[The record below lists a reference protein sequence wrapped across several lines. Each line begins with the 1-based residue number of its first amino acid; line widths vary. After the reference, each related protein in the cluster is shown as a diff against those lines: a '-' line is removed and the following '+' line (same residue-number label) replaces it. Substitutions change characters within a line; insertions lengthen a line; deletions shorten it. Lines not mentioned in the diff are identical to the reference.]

1 VRSILPGEERSAKS
15 PSDAHIAAESGV
27 VIFRRER
34 EHAMTRK
41 PVTPLFAAASRIPW
55 LIALLLLTALLFIT
69 VQLSREL
76 RDAEEREVARYF
88 NSILTHIEADLLS
101 SARLHAAIQSRMAE
115 RLSFAAP
122 FDSAAWRNDARQLM
136 TDHPFYSLLAVLD
149 DDFDVRW
156 IAGEPASGEIQQG
169 QAFPFGP
176 GTRSILAGFDA
187 SMTVRLLEPVRV
199 DGYGAGLVFAT
210 PIVSGEDSSR
220 WLVAVLDAQ
229 SAIESMLTGF
239 YMREVIFTGSFGDI
253 EFVIPP
259 DARPAGVPDP
269 YRQQIG
275 FQLDRGRARFDV
287 EVTLKPDKIAELR
300 SALPETVLVGGAITS
315 ILLVVAS
322 LLGMTASRQA
332 RIMTDANRQL
342 QHEIRDRELAEREL
356 EFLLTHD
363 SLTEL
368 PNRKGMLRRIERV
381 IDRIDPSRGMAVLYV
396 DLDQFKDINETLGHH
411 LGDELLRQ
419 VPARL
424 QRELEDADALGRL
437 GGDEFLIL
445 LERRNRDRIL
455 RLARALLAAIE
466 QPFRIGEHQL
476 FITASIGVAML
487 DSRATPAAE
496 LIQNADA
503 ALFRA
508 KQLGR
513 NQLAVFTPEMFAKV
527 EYRLNLSRDI
537 RQALDNEDFRL
548 VYQPIVDLN
557 TLELRGLEALLRW
570 RHTDGDDI
578 PPRDFIRVAEETG
591 MVHRLSR
598 YAVTRA
604 MADLAHWTREFRNP
618 PWMSVNISGAQFRE
632 AGFVQE
638 LSVLLHRHK
647 IEPDRLHLEI
657 TEEVL
662 IENMTR
668 NRSVLARLD
677 EIGMPIVVDDFG
689 VGYSSLAYI
698 KNFPV
703 STIKIDQGFIRG
715 LEHDEEDQAITR
727 TICALSRD
735 LRLKTVAEGIEELAQ
750 LQLLRQYGCD
760 FGQGYLFMRP
770 APAEGICELL
780 SGEPPWAILA
790 GELKAEP
797 GVELAD

>member
-1 VRSILPGEERSAKS
+1 L
-15 PSDAHIAAESGV
+15 
-27 VIFRRER
+27 
-34 EHAMTRK
+34 
-41 PVTPLFAAASRIPW
+41 
-55 LIALLLLTALLFIT
+55 
-69 VQLSREL
+69 
-76 RDAEEREVARYF
+76 
-88 NSILTHIEADLLS
+88 
-101 SARLHAAIQSRMAE
+101 
-115 RLSFAAP
+115 
-122 FDSAAWRNDARQLM
+122 
-136 TDHPFYSLLAVLD
+136 
-149 DDFDVRW
+149 
-156 IAGEPASGEIQQG
+156 
-169 QAFPFGP
+169 
-176 GTRSILAGFDA
+176 
-187 SMTVRLLEPVRV
+187 
-199 DGYGAGLVFAT
+199 
-210 PIVSGEDSSR
+210 
-220 WLVAVLDAQ
+220 LVAVLDAR

-239 YMREVIFTGSFGDI
+239 YMREVMFTGRFGDAG
-253 EFVIPP
+253 FVIPA
-259 DARPAGVPDP
+259 DARPASVPEQ
-269 YRQQIG
+269 YRQQLG
-275 FQLDRGRARFDV
+275 FQLDHGWARFDV
-287 EVTLKPDKIAELR
+287 EVALRPEKIYEMR
-300 SALPETVLVGGAITS
+300 SGLPETVLVGGTITS
-315 ILLVVAS
+315 ILLVLAA

-332 RIMTDANRQL
+332 RVMTDANRQL
-342 QHEIRDRELAEREL
+342 HNEIRDRELAEREL
-356 EFLLTHD
+356 QFLLTHD

-368 PNRKGMLRRIERV
+368 PNRKGMLHRIEQAIERV
-381 IDRIDPSRGMAVLYV
+381 DPSRGLAVLYV

-424 QRELEDADALGRL
+424 LSELDDADAIGRL

-445 LERRNRDRIL
+445 LDRRDRYRIL
-455 RLARALLAAIE
+455 RIARALLAAIE

-476 FITASIGVAML
+476 FVTASIGVALL
-487 DSRATPAAE
+487 DSRATSAAE

-513 NQLAVFTPEMFAKV
+513 NQLAVFTPEMFARV

-548 VYQPIVDLN
+548 VYQPIVDLK
-557 TLELRGLEALLRW
+557 TLELRGVEALLRW
-570 RHTDGDDI
+570 RHTDGNDV
-578 PPRDFIRVAEETG
+578 PPGDFIRVAEETG

-598 YAVTRA
+598 YAVNRA
-604 MADLAHWTREFRNP
+604 MADLAHWTGEFSDP
-618 PWMSVNISGAQFRE
+618 PWLSVNISGAQFRE
-632 AGFVQE
+632 IGFVQE

-647 IEPDRLHLEI
+647 IAPDRLHLEI

-677 EIGMPIVVDDFG
+677 EIGMPLVVDDFG

-715 LEHDEEDQAITR
+715 LENYAEDQAITR

-770 APAEGICELL
+770 APAEEICELL
-780 SGEPPWAILA
+780 SGEPPWRKLA
-790 GELKAEP
+790 MRLESRP
-797 GVELAD
+797 GIELAD